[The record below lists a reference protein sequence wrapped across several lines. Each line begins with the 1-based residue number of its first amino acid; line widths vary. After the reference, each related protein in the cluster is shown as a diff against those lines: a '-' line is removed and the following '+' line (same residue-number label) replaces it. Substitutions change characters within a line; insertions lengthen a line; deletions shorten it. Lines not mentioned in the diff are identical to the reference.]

1 MTVPQ
6 VRQTIARLLRNVLH
20 VDDHEKIAR
29 DATRRLQR
37 NETARFYHYH
47 KRNSLAPKRIH
58 QRR

>member
-6 VRQTIARLLRNVLH
+6 VRQTIARLLRNALH
-20 VDDHEKIAR
+20 VDDHEQIAR

-37 NETARFYHYH
+37 NEKARFYHYKKH
-47 KRNSLAPKRIH
+47 NCLAPKRIH

>member
-6 VRQTIARLLRNVLH
+6 IRQTIARLLRNALEL
-20 VDDHEKIAR
+20 DHHERIAR

-37 NETARFYHYH
+37 NELARFYQYK
-47 KRNSLAPKRIH
+47 KRNSLPPKRID

>member
-6 VRQTIARLLRNVLH
+6 IRQTIARLLRNALQL
-20 VDDHEKIAR
+20 DHHERIAR

-37 NETARFYHYH
+37 NERARFYHYKKH
-47 KRNSLAPKRIH
+47 NSLAPKRIH

>member
-20 VDDHEKIAR
+20 VDDHQHIAR

-37 NETARFYHYH
+37 NESARFYHYQKH
-47 KRNSLAPKRIH
+47 NSLAPQRIH